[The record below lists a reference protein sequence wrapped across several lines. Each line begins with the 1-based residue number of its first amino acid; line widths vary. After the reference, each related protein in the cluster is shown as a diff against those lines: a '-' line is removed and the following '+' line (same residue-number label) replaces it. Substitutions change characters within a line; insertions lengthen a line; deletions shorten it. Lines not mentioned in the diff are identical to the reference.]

1 MDLEVFLWAMKMFRI
16 KIIGPITQNSIFA
29 HMHFLHFHQFWPTST
44 THNLV
49 ISHHMDAILDFLESS
64 RCPLHPSCWKFF
76 HLELLSW
83 CKMPWQKVTFCWLL
97 KGPIMYELITPKW
110 SIFWPWHVR
119 HKVVENW
126 ISFKLSFGWGISDE
140 VWESYAWSKFSWLL
154 LKKTLI

>member
-1 MDLEVFLWAMKMFRI
+1 MF
-16 KIIGPITQNSIFA
+16 KFEIIGPFTQNSIFA
-29 HMHFLHFHQFWPTST
+29 HFDFLHFLKNWPTFT
-44 THNLV
+44 AHNLV
-49 ISHHMDAILDFLESS
+49 NIHDMKVILYFLETS
-64 RCPLHPSCWKFF
+64 RCPLHPSCWNFF
-76 HLELLSW
+76 HLKPLSP
-83 CKMPWQKVTFCWLL
+83 CKLPWQKVTFCWLL

-110 SIFWPWHVR
+110 SIFWPCHVR